1 MLPGMNVIV
10 GATEYVTV
18 RTSPLANGNTPTVNP
33 VATEVPCL
41 TMAIADTVPPVTATD
56 PQNGAA

>member
-1 MLPGMNVIV
+1 MIV

-18 RTSPLANGNTPTVNP
+18 KTSPRATGNTPTVNP
-33 VATEVPCL
+33 VATEVPCRL
-41 TMAIADTVPPVTATD
+41 IAMADTVPPVTATD